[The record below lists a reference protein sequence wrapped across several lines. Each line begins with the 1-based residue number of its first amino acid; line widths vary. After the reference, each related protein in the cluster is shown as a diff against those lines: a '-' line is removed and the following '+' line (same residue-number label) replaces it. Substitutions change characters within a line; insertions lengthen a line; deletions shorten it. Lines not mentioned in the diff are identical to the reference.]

1 MNDLCPG
8 YGEKWRT
15 RDLAFLWIWKEA
27 LIPLPLE
34 LQQDLI
40 QLMFWIV
47 RRRYLEL
54 VIATK
59 CKPNYLIPNTL
70 LKRRRAV
77 SPFSYCISCP
87 TVKDLE
93 QLVKAFWRDDIIHM
107 ATLAHFGREHQ
118 VAELRLKDE
127 YIKLGFVASG
137 LYYTHEYFFHD
148 VVLTL
153 ENDTIRC
160 QYGVKSGM
168 KEKLIDTTL
177 MQLF

>member
-1 MNDLCPG
+1 M
-8 YGEKWRT
+8 
-15 RDLAFLWIWKEA
+15 WIWKEV
-27 LIPLPLE
+27 LVPLPLE

-54 VIATK
+54 VLATK
-59 CKPNYLIPNTL
+59 CKPNYLIPNIFQ
-70 LKRRRAV
+70 KHCRAI

-93 QLVKAFWRDDIIHM
+93 QLVQGFWCDDIIHM
-107 ATLAHFGREHQ
+107 VTLSHYGREHQ

-127 YIKLGFVASG
+127 YIKLIFVVSG
-137 LYYTHEYFFHD
+137 LYYPNEYFFYD

-153 ENDTIRC
+153 EADTVHC
-160 QYGVKSGM
+160 QYGVKSGNN
-168 KEKLIDTTL
+168 EEFINTTL